1 MGRIRLTWTPEL
13 SRKHKTNYDLICS
26 LAPGGGTDVARWKS
40 SYGANNIKLYSKSF
54 AECLEQVHKNA
65 KWNEREGPNVQE
77 HFDKLRDFLK
87 EHFSLKTVSKKR
99 KRKTQATDPPVALKG
114 TPAPTRNKPKK
125 AKTPQQLKL
134 QKTKQAN
141 AKMKLMAKA

>member
-1 MGRIRLTWTPEL
+1 MPRIRLQWTKEL
-13 SRKHKTNYDLICS
+13 DRQHKERYNLICS
-26 LAPGGGTDVARWKS
+26 LAGKDGGTDVADWKS
-40 SYGANNIKLYSKSF
+40 KLVANDIKLYSKSF

-87 EHFSLKTVSKKR
+87 EHFPLKTVSKKR
-99 KRKTQATDPPVALKG
+99 KPKRKTQATDPP
-114 TPAPTRNKPKK
+114 TPAPKK

-141 AKMKLMAKA
+141 AEMKLKAKA